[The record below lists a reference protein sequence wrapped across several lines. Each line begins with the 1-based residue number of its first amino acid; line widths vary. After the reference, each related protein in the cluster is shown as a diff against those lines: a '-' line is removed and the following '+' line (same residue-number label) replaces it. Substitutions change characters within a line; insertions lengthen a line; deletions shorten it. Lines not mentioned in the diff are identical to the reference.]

1 MRPEPID
8 STKELISPPQILME
22 FMRRYGT
29 DGVPPQAALAGLIH
43 ELNMDDA
50 ESIQFGNTAFIGHY
64 NEDKTLVFM
73 RALNVDTA
81 ANLIDNIENYVS
93 YVYARGVKVIVTN
106 YSDPTVTSAIKA
118 AHKRIEANNPQGGAT
133 LEFEQEGGET
143 IATITQYIKGER
155 WAE

>member
-22 FMRRYGT
+22 FMQRYGT

-43 ELNMDDA
+43 EINMDDA

-64 NEDKTLVFM
+64 DEDKTTVYMMAF
-73 RALNVDTA
+73 NVDTA
-81 ANLIDNIENYVS
+81 ANFVDNIENYVS
-93 YVYARGVKVIVTN
+93 YLYSRGVKVIITN

-118 AHKRIEANNPQGGAT
+118 AHRRIEANNPQGGAT
-133 LEFEQEGGET
+133 LKFEQDDGET
-143 IATITQYIKGER
+143 VATITQFIKGEQ
-155 WAE
+155 